1 MPWGAGQPGA
11 NAALPQPNEGGS
23 LSHSRP
29 ALLMVHGLLGPMD
42 FFNPTARLPGAE
54 VHAPD
59 LPGYRLQPPCSQG
72 GMPTLKQHAEW
83 VADYVRT
90 RVGRPVCL
98 LGHSVGG
105 AIAMLA
111 AGLLPGSVRMV
122 INVEGNF
129 TLNDAFWCRRIAAM
143 PQEEW
148 DAELR
153 GLQADPQ
160 AWLDKGGIDAS
171 VQRLHWARDILHNQ
185 SAAVVRRMAQAVV
198 RDTGESSYLDAVRQV
213 VDSGT
218 PVHLLA
224 GERSCAGWDVP
235 AWVRCAAHTS
245 TVLTG
250 VGHMMMLEAPGRFCN
265 AVAALLPSARIQ
277 SNR

>member
-1 MPWGAGQPGA
+1 
-11 NAALPQPNEGGS
+11 
-23 LSHSRP
+23 
-29 ALLMVHGLLGPMD
+29 MVHGLLGPID
-42 FFNPTARLPGAE
+42 FFNPAARLPGVE

-59 LPGYRLQPPCSQG
+59 LPGYRSQPPYPQG
-72 GMPTLKQHAEW
+72 GVPTLKQHAEW

-111 AGLLPGSVRMV
+111 AGMLPGMVRMV
-122 INVEGNF
+122 ISVEGNF

-143 PQEEW
+143 PEEEW
-148 DAELR
+148 GAELHS
-153 GLQADPQ
+153 LQADPQ
-160 AWLDKGGIDAS
+160 AWLDKGGIETS

-185 SAAVVRRMAQAVV
+185 SAAVVQRMAKAVV
-198 RDTGESSYLDAVRQV
+198 RETAEGGFLEAVRRV

-224 GERSCAGWDVP
+224 GARSCAGWDVP
-235 AWVRCAAHTS
+235 AWVRSAAASS

-265 AVAALLPSARIQ
+265 AVAELLPSNRIP

>member
-1 MPWGAGQPGA
+1 
-11 NAALPQPNEGGS
+11 
-23 LSHSRP
+23 
-29 ALLMVHGLLGPMD
+29 
-42 FFNPTARLPGAE
+42 
-54 VHAPD
+54 
-59 LPGYRLQPPCSQG
+59 
-72 GMPTLKQHAEW
+72 MPTLRQHAEW

-111 AGLLPGSVRMV
+111 ASLLPGSVRMV

-143 PQEEW
+143 SE
-148 DAELR
+148 
-153 GLQADPQ
+153 
-160 AWLDKGGIDAS
+160 
-171 VQRLHWARDILHNQ
+171 
-185 SAAVVRRMAQAVV
+185 
-198 RDTGESSYLDAVRQV
+198 
-213 VDSGT
+213 GT

-235 AWVRCAAHTS
+235 AWVRSAADTS

-265 AVAALLPSARIQ
+265 AVAALLPSARSP